1 MTSHRLPRTA
11 RATEMDFQLHQEEA
25 KQNTVKLMALLALG
39 VLAIVLVVS
48 ALLVGLFYYD

>member
-1 MTSHRLPRTA
+1 
-11 RATEMDFQLHQEEA
+11 MDFQLHQEEA